1 MFQVV
6 LYLKDEHS
14 MGLDDVYKIHYYSQV
29 CNDDTGEGTSIL
41 DSQLFRMEPCNL
53 YQDV

>member
-1 MFQVV
+1 
-6 LYLKDEHS
+6 

-29 CNDDTGEGTSIL
+29 CNDTGEEASIL
-41 DSQLFRMEPCNL
+41 DSQLFRMEPSNL